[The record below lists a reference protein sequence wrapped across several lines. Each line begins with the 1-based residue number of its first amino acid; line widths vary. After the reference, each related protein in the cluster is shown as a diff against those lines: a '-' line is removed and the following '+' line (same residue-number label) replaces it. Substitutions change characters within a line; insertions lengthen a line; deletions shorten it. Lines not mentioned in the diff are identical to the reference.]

1 MSNTPKHTH
10 AIEVAILNAMKF
22 IKVLVLAGI
31 GLSLCATASA
41 AQLTGTLGQLVAR
54 YETGDPNLSTLLSF
68 HLKNRAGDPVVK
80 IRLAD
85 GVAASQALPA
95 LSPAGF
101 RLTATS
107 RIDAR
112 LLEGYLPLSSARA
125 VAAVPGVTTIRAQLK
140 PKKNAGSVQS
150 QAVAVEK
157 ADKVLQQGIDG
168 RGPPITALSAR

>member
-10 AIEVAILNAMKF
+10 AIEVAILNAMKV

-95 LSPAGF
+95 LSTAGF
-101 RLTATS
+101 RLT
-107 RIDAR
+107 
-112 LLEGYLPLSSARA
+112 
-125 VAAVPGVTTIRAQLK
+125 
-140 PKKNAGSVQS
+140 
-150 QAVAVEK
+150 
-157 ADKVLQQGIDG
+157 
-168 RGPPITALSAR
+168 